1 MSTEENN
8 IPVTEGGGG
17 AVQTANTAANTA
29 AAADDAAVMEE
40 HRAALRRMR
49 AAMAVDMLLEA
60 SGARDPD
67 VVRRLL
73 DISPDDMTCGA
84 DGVPDVHAVR
94 EKLSGL
100 KRDCGYL
107 FRDGMVPG
115 SGGHP
120 SAPEGFGRG
129 SITGVSVQPA
139 AEEDDDRLTD
149 AEFYRRKRM
158 MKS

>member
-1 MSTEENN
+1 MNTEEKN
-8 IPVTEGGGG
+8 IPVTEGDGGS
-17 AVQTANTAANTA
+17 VRTENTDEPQ
-29 AAADDAAVMEE
+29 DDAAVMEE

-60 SGARDPD
+60 SGARDTE

-73 DISPDDMTCGA
+73 DTSPDDIACGA
-84 DGVPDVHAVR
+84 DGVPDIRAVR

-107 FRDGMVPG
+107 FRDGT
-115 SGGHP
+115 
-120 SAPEGFGRG
+120 APGRG
-129 SITGVSVQPA
+129 MVASDPDETGRGRVSGTFVQPA

-158 MKS
+158 KKS

>member
-1 MSTEENN
+1 MSTEEKN
-8 IPVTEGGGG
+8 IPVAEGDGG
-17 AVQTANTAANTA
+17 AVRTVNADGPR
-29 AAADDAAVMEE
+29 DDAAVMEE

-60 SGARDPD
+60 SGARDTE

-73 DISPDDMTCGA
+73 DTSPDDIACGA
-84 DGVPDVHAVR
+84 DGVPDVRAVR

-107 FRDGMVPG
+107 FRDGMIQG
-115 SGGHP
+115 NGMHA
-120 SAPEGFGRG
+120 SAPDESGRG
-129 SITGVSVQPA
+129 RAAGISVQPA

-158 MKS
+158 KRP